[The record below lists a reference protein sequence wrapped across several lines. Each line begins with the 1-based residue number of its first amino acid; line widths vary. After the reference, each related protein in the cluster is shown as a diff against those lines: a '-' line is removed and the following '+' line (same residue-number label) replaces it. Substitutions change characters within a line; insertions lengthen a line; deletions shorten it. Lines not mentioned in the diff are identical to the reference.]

1 MRIATPS
8 PLGLVA
14 VSIAMACSSS
24 TTVPPS
30 DLDTGVVS
38 PVDSGTPPTDLG
50 TPPVDAGTPRVD
62 VGIPPR

>member
-24 TTVPPS
+24 TTAPPS

-38 PVDSGTPPTDLG
+38 PVHSDTSTDL
-50 TPPVDAGTPRVD
+50 GTPRVD
-62 VGIPPR
+62 VGIPPVDVHSPR